1 MVFSKLK
8 KALNEKDNEKR
19 CGSHGFV
26 TDHEIAF
33 PNGERRNFRGV
44 MWQSNNDMALSHWL
58 IFEADVDMLN
68 GAHIPLLLIV

>member
-44 MWQSNNDMALSHWL
+44 MWQSNNDMALSHWFVASIL
-58 IFEADVDMLN
+58 IS
-68 GAHIPLLLIV
+68 LLIKLI